1 MAIGINRHSLQGQP
15 VISGTPACGPMNVPA
30 VAPSMAAPG
39 DNRQGVERLEAD
51 LLLEGLYQLHGADFR
66 GYARAPLMQRLHAY
80 MHGSGID
87 SISLLQDCIMR
98 SRPQADALVR
108 ALSLRPAALF
118 GDTDSVLHLRA
129 TLGPYLRSCALPKL
143 WIAESTSAEEV
154 FGLVILLIEEGLY
167 DKTLIFVTAADD
179 ALLAETRMGTFDVA
193 DMARYDDNY
202 RRSGGRHALSDYC
215 SNVEGRMVFAP
226 HLRNNLIWAQYDLAT
241 DRSFNEFQLILCRR
255 VLPEFGPP
263 LRRRALHLFAD
274 SLSSFGIL
282 AVDVPDELDHAP
294 MAFQF
299 QTVSREHGLYRRI
312 G

>member
-1 MAIGINRHSLQGQP
+1 MQVTL
-15 VISGTPACGPMNVPA
+15 PAAGPGGDPGA
-30 VAPSMAAPG
+30 V
-39 DNRQGVERLEAD
+39 DRLEAD

-80 MHGSGID
+80 LHGGAID
-87 SISLLQDCIMR
+87 SISLLQDRIMR
-98 SRPQADALVR
+98 SGTQADALVR
-108 ALSLRPAALF
+108 ALSLRPAPLF

-167 DKTLIFVTAADD
+167 DRTQIFITAADD
-179 ALLAETRMGTFDVA
+179 TLLAETRLGTFDAA
-193 DMARYDDNY
+193 DMGRYEENY

-215 SNVEGRMVFAP
+215 SNRDGRMVFGA
-226 HLRNNLIWAQYDLAT
+226 HLRRNLTWAQYDMAT

-255 VLPEFGPP
+255 VLPEFGTL

-274 SLSSFGIL
+274 SLSPFGIL

-294 MAFQF
+294 MALQF
-299 QTVSREHGLYRRI
+299 QTVSREHGLYRRT